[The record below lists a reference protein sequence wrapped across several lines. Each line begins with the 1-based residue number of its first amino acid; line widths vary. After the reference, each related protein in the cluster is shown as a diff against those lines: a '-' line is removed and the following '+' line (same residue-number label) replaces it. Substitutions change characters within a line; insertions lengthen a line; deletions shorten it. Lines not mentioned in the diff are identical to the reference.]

1 MKKEV
6 EKVRELLNN
15 KDNIE
20 SADDLRE
27 AFQQLQ
33 QRSLKLF
40 ELAYKKVN
48 MSLSTSSI
56 WYAGKIFEIRLTFP
70 KQSFM

>member
-1 MKKEV
+1 MLFQVEELKKEV
-6 EKVRELLNN
+6 ETVREKLNN

-20 SADDLRE
+20 SAEELRE

-40 ELAYKKVN
+40 EMAYKKVH
-48 MSLSTSSI
+48 
-56 WYAGKIFEIRLTFP
+56 
-70 KQSFM
+70 